1 MQDIL
6 FIPLLQN
13 KLPESFRTI
22 TFTYRPFQPKKLP
35 EILQIK
41 KVCVFLTHRNTT
53 RMNFGIY
60 HTDTTIRFRRWNRSR
75 YAAFCSIG
83 KSVTIGMLK
92 RSIADS
98 SLRKAKS
105 EKGLDYTL
113 SNTWAPEY
121 PETTEYDDRALLLQA
136 MSAGDVLFPTSDL
149 KENRIK
155 KSKFISPS
163 KPQYPQPYG
172 YYGSIFLQT
181 WTNLIQSTYGIHTP
195 LPSTRCRHIR

>member
-1 MQDIL
+1 M
-6 FIPLLQN
+6 
-13 KLPESFRTI
+13 
-22 TFTYRPFQPKKLP
+22 
-35 EILQIK
+35 
-41 KVCVFLTHRNTT
+41 THRNTT

-60 HTDTTIRFRRWNRSR
+60 HTDTAIRFRRWNRSR

-105 EKGLDYTL
+105 EKGLDYTQA
-113 SNTWAPEY
+113 NTWAPEY

-136 MSAGDVLFPTSDL
+136 MSVGDVLFPTSDQ

-155 KSKFISPS
+155 KVILFH
-163 KPQYPQPYG
+163 
-172 YYGSIFLQT
+172 LQSR
-181 WTNLIQSTYGIHTP
+181 N
-195 LPSTRCRHIR
+195 IRNRTDITALFFYKHGQI